1 MRKSYYFVIILI
13 IMYNR
18 KVINLLF
25 IKLLNVNIE
34 GICLIFDDIFLDNII
49 IMVLFNDFKI
59 FLFLIISK

>member
-59 FLFLIISK
+59 FLFLIIN

>member
-34 GICLIFDDIFLDNII
+34 GICLIFKDICLDNFII
-49 IMVLFNDFKI
+49 IVLFSDFKI

>member
-34 GICLIFDDIFLDNII
+34 GICLIFEDIFLDNFII
-49 IMVLFNDFKI
+49 IVLFSDFKI
-59 FLFLIISK
+59 FLFLIIN